1 MKNKF
6 AAFILLLSTVFALV
20 SCLNA
25 DNDYTYTDDS
35 AITSFSISS
44 GKQYVHVISSTGGDS
59 IVTNE
64 LTLSGYKFYID
75 QVNCVI
81 YNPDSL
87 PCGTDAKKLLCSVSA
102 KNSGTVL
109 IKSMTSD
116 SLAYVSTTDST
127 DFSAD
132 RQLQVYSNSGQ
143 GVRKYT
149 VKVNVHKEFPDSFA
163 WHSVPECETM
173 KRFTA
178 VKAVAVSGGILLFGT
193 DGNNTLVMRG
203 GDNGWT
209 VCAPNFN
216 HVLAADAY
224 RGVVTKD
231 GRAYISDAGNII
243 CTADGDLWDQTG
255 TATGITRLV
264 AASRFCIYGYAADGR
279 LMASSDDGKT
289 WNASDIDDAQTLLP
303 TGETAYTAYPIPTND
318 FTDRVLLIGM
328 RDRSLYPADN
338 TLTVW
343 GRIDEGAEGSES
355 QPWAYY
361 NVAEENKHK
370 APVLSSISAL
380 IYDGAVIVFGAKD
393 GEAPTVYKTLDNGIT
408 WNADTTKLIMPNNF
422 SEGLEVAAQ
431 RQVCALAVDKNNVLW
446 LVNALNGKTWRG
458 RINRLGWSTEQTE
471 FDR

>member
-6 AAFILLLSTVFALV
+6 AAFILLLSTVFALA

-44 GKQYVHVISSTGGDS
+44 GKQYVHVTSSTGGDS

-64 LTLSGYKFYID
+64 LTLSSYKFYID

-87 PCGTDAKKLLCSVSA
+87 PCGTDAKKLLCSVSTR
-102 KNSGTVL
+102 NSGTVL

-116 SLAYVSTTDST
+116 SLSYVSTTDST
-127 DFSAD
+127 DFSSD

-143 GVRKYT
+143 GIRKYT
-149 VKVNVHKEFPDSFA
+149 VKVNVHQEFPDSFA
-163 WHSVPECETM
+163 WRSVPECEEM
-173 KRFTA
+173 KSLTA
-178 VKAVAVSGGILLFGT
+178 VKAVATNSGILLFGT
-193 DGNNTLVMRG
+193 NGVNTIVMRG

-209 VCAPNFN
+209 VCTPDFN
-216 HVLAADAY
+216 KVLAADTY
-224 RGVVTKD
+224 SSVVAKD
-231 GRAYISDAGNII
+231 GRAYICDNGNIMS
-243 CTADGDLWDQTG
+243 TADGDHWDQTG

-264 AASRFCIYGYAADGR
+264 AASRFRIYGYAADGR
-279 LMASSDDGKT
+279 LMASTDNGET
-289 WNASDIDDAQTLLP
+289 WNTSDTDEALTLLP
-303 TGETAYTAYPIPTND
+303 TGETAYVAYPVPTND
-318 FTDRVLLIGM
+318 LTDRVLLIGM
-328 RDRSLYPADN
+328 RDRNLYPNDN
-338 TLTVW
+338 MLTVW

-370 APVLSSISAL
+370 APALSSISAL
-380 IYDGAVIVFGAKD
+380 TYDGAVIVFGTKD
-393 GEAPTVYKTLDNGIT
+393 GENPTVYKTLDNGIT
-408 WNADTTKLIMPNNF
+408 WNADTTKLVIPGNF
-422 SEGLEVAAQ
+422 GEGLETTTQ
-431 RQVCALAVDKNNVLW
+431 RQVCALTVDANNVLW
-446 LVNALNGKTWRG
+446 LVNARNGKTWRG
-458 RINRLGWSTEQTE
+458 RINRLGWATEKTE